1 MEMQMNIVPTIN
13 SATRRVPT
21 WVLYTLLSLPALY
34 LTYALF
40 TNQLGSDPI
49 RAYEREIGQWALK
62 LIMVGL
68 MVTPLRDWFKLNLIK
83 YRRAI
88 GVMAF
93 LYVFLHL
100 TAYLILDQSL
110 IFAEIWKD
118 IVKRP
123 YITFGMASAVL
134 MLPLVMTSNNWS
146 IRKLGPAKWNKLHKL
161 VYFVGIGTVMHYLLL
176 TKTWQLEPM
185 LYVLVLFGLLT
196 HRVLKLRKKR
206 TVVSRAVSPALS

>member
-1 MEMQMNIVPTIN
+1 MQMNIVPTIN

-123 YITFGMASAVL
+123 YITFGMASAVM
-134 MLPLVMTSNNWS
+134 MLPLVITSNNWS

>member
-123 YITFGMASAVL
+123 YITFGMASAVM
-134 MLPLVMTSNNWS
+134 MLPLVITSNNWS

-196 HRVLKLRKKR
+196 HRVLKQRKKR

>member
-1 MEMQMNIVPTIN
+1 MQMNIVPTIN

-123 YITFGMASAVL
+123 YITFGMASAVM
-134 MLPLVMTSNNWS
+134 MLPLVITSNNWS

-196 HRVLKLRKKR
+196 HRVLKQRKKR